1 MKFSTTFTVTVLYL
15 CFVVMNISCKQ
26 KEQQDVNEDA
36 VYYYPQKNVYYDPQ
50 EGNYYYS
57 LNGAVTW
64 DSLHTD
70 NPVGARVL
78 GKQVPLKITGE
89 SIWINNEIHRKTYNG
104 VLINVINNETISL
117 SKADSIRRI
126 KPVVVVKPKPPVIEK
141 EEPPKKGLKKFFDK
155 LFGKKKKPAN
165 EEEKQ

>member
-1 MKFSTTFTVTVLYL
+1 MKFSTTFTVTFLYL

-26 KEQQDVNEDA
+26 KDQQTTNDV
-36 VYYYPQKNVYYDPQ
+36 VYYYPQKNVYYDQQ

-57 LNGAVTW
+57 LNGAATW
-64 DSLHTD
+64 DSLHIEK
-70 NPVGARVL
+70 PVAVSVL
-78 GKQVPLKITGE
+78 GKQVPLKRTDE
-89 SIWINNEIHRKTYNG
+89 SIWIDNEIHRKTYNG

-126 KPVVVVKPKPPVIEK
+126 KPVVVVKPKPPVVEK

-155 LFGKKKKPAN
+155 LFGKKKKPTN